1 MREMGQKR
9 LVNIGSL
16 NCQGLKGKFELPEFI
31 EEISSHEIFGVS
43 EIWLKNSE
51 VENIEVPGYKFYAK
65 CRQKEKG
72 PTKGGVGIFVKEEE
86 RPGIKILL
94 DISDEYCIWCKL
106 DHKIY
111 DYNED
116 IYIGFTYIHCM
127 HPKCPPHPKCHLFVL
142 GIILS
147 LLN

>member
-65 CRQKEKG
+65 CRKKEKG
-72 PTKGGVGIFVKEEE
+72 PTKGGVEF
-86 RPGIKILL
+86 L
-94 DISDEYCIWCKL
+94 
-106 DHKIY
+106 
-111 DYNED
+111 
-116 IYIGFTYIHCM
+116 
-127 HPKCPPHPKCHLFVL
+127 
-142 GIILS
+142 
-147 LLN
+147 